1 MPRTRPRTKGKDKM
15 KNFPV
20 ILAFELKSFFRNKAY
35 IISTVLIVAVIAI
48 IMFFPRIRGVFGGGG
63 EETPSG
69 IAMVLQESE
78 IGDLQGA
85 SNIDLQGADGI
96 MMIGAA
102 DPETAER
109 AGSLFAEAFPE
120 SLTVVSE
127 GDEAHVRA
135 MVEEGKVQYAFFL
148 HSATD
153 YTYYVENMELT
164 DDNPRTA
171 DDVMRAV
178 YQMQVME
185 EHGIEE
191 GTAREILNAEITHAE
206 VSTGKDQSMNFFYTY
221 IMIFALYMVI
231 LLYGQMVATNVATE
245 KSSRA
250 MELLITSAKPVSMM
264 FGKVV
269 ASGIAGLIQLVAIFG
284 GSFLFYNLN
293 KSYWG
298 GGAGGM
304 IIGMIFNVPVSL
316 LLYMLV
322 FFLFGYFFFAMV
334 FGAIGSTVSKV
345 EDISTAI
352 TPAMIMF
359 FPGFFVSIFAMTG
372 GGMDATITKV
382 FSFLPFSSPF
392 VMFTRIAMSNV
403 PAWEIILSIAIL
415 IVSTVLV
422 GILAA
427 KIYRVGVLLYG
438 KRPNII
444 QVAKSVIRA

>member
-1 MPRTRPRTKGKDKM
+1 MPRTKLRTKGKDKM

-48 IMFFPRIRGVFGGGG
+48 VMFFPRIRGVFGGGG
-63 EETPSG
+63 EETGPSG
-69 IAMVLQESE
+69 IALVLQESE

-120 SLTVVSE
+120 YLTVVSE

-153 YTYYVENMELT
+153 YTYYVENMEMT
-164 DDNPRTA
+164 DNNARTA
-171 DDVMRAV
+171 DGVMLAV
-178 YQMQVME
+178 YQMRVME
-185 EHGIEE
+185 EHGIDEN
-191 GTAREILNAEITHAE
+191 TARELLNAEITHAE
-206 VSTGKDQSMNFFYTY
+206 VSTGKDQVMNFFYTY

-250 MELLITSAKPVSMM
+250 MELLITSAKPVAMM
-264 FGKVV
+264 FGKVI
-269 ASGIAGLIQLVAIFG
+269 AACIAGLVQLLLIFG
-284 GSFLFYNLN
+284 GAFLFYQLN

-298 GGAGGM
+298 DNFIINMLFNIPAG
-304 IIGMIFNVPVSL
+304 L
-316 LLYMLV
+316 LVYMLV
-322 FFLFGYFFFAMV
+322 FFLLGFLFFAMM

-352 TPAMIMF
+352 TPAMILF
-359 FPGFFVSIFAMTG
+359 FPGFFVSIFAITG
-372 GGMDATITKV
+372 GGVDSTLTRV

-392 VMFTRIAMSNV
+392 VMFTRIAMSTV
-403 PAWEIILSIAIL
+403 PGWEIALSIVIL
-415 IVSTVLV
+415 VVSVILV

-438 KRPNII
+438 KRPNIF